1 MRPTPEI
8 IAYGKQ
14 AGLPITEE
22 LLTKVEADGFV
33 MLDHLVTGVPGR
45 NFAERKEA
53 YKNLLRN
60 LKPGV
65 TMLIVHL
72 GMNDPE
78 LKAVTGSWE
87 QRYGD
92 FLSFTDPE
100 IEALIKELGIK
111 LTTWREMGKIAWKK

>member
-1 MRPTPEI
+1 M
-8 IAYGKQ
+8 
-14 AGLPITEE
+14 PITED
-22 LLTKVEADGFV
+22 LLKKVEADGFV

-78 LKAVTGSWE
+78 LKPRPDRGKSATATS
-87 QRYGD
+87 
-92 FLSFTDPE
+92 SHSPTPKSK
-100 IEALIKELGIK
+100 LIKELGLK
-111 LTTWREMGKIAWKK
+111 LTTWRELGKISWKK